1 MYKACLPSSCL
12 PLHECMETRAIE
24 ELLLGEIEREI
35 YRVGN
40 RWKEQVNAI
49 VAAMRGATKNVLFK
63 TLTNK

>member
-1 MYKACLPSSCL
+1 MKHVFQVHAYR
-12 PLHECMETRAIE
+12 CMSAWKRAIE

-49 VAAMRGATKNVLFK
+49 VAAMRGATKNVLFR

>member
-1 MYKACLPSSCL
+1 MSAWK
-12 PLHECMETRAIE
+12 RAIE